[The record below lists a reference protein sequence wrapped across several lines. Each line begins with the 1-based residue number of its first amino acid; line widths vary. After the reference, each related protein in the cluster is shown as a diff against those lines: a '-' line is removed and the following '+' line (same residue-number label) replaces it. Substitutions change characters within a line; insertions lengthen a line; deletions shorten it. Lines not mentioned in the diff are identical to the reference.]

1 MPTYEYV
8 CDDCSHE
15 FEEFHSITAPPLDT
29 CPKCKGA
36 VRRLIS
42 SGNGLIFKGSG
53 FYITDYKNKSGAST
67 DAKKESSSKPEKS
80 EKKTSE
86 KKAESKKSET

>member
-8 CDDCSHE
+8 CDDCSHA

-53 FYITDYKNKSGAST
+53 FYITDYKKSGTPT
-67 DAKKESSSKPEKS
+67 DTKKEGSSKPDKP

-86 KKAESKKSET
+86 KKTESKKSET